1 MAGLTVTLRRQ
12 ETQDGDQRVPTDP
25 PWWGYHPPRH
35 RDIRRLVSGGPT
47 LEKLQIERDERI
59 RILRGSENIE
69 HWRLADALANAEP
82 GEPVKLGACPLN
94 ARLFQVYAASRI
106 LEQLEALPDLYM
118 VTVAD
123 GREAIGVEGLPAL
136 KWVRLH
142 NRLRRRIER
151 SVSRTAFGVGI
162 GELEFHDDTKTFHPH
177 HHLFVGNVDRDELE
191 RLRPHYPFVEGAGAA
206 MRVDRVPERHRQ
218 ISYALKLNVW
228 RKPFSRSG
236 PQRAR
241 AVRLRPPEFRAH
253 MAYLASIDL
262 RRLLFGLRVR
272 LDDR

>member
-1 MAGLTVTLRRQ
+1 
-12 ETQDGDQRVPTDP
+12 VPSDP
-25 PWWGYHPPRH
+25 PWWRYHPSRH

-47 LEKLQIERDERI
+47 LEKLQAERDERV

-94 ARLFQVYAASRI
+94 ARLFQIYATSKI

-118 VTVAD
+118 VSVAE
-123 GREAIGVEGLPAL
+123 GREAIGMEGLPGL
-136 KWVRLH
+136 EWVRLH

-151 SVSRTAFGVGI
+151 SVSRKAVGVGI
-162 GELEFHDDTKTFHPH
+162 GELEFHDAPKTFHPH
-177 HHLFVGNVDRDELE
+177 HHVFVGNVIRDELE
-191 RLRPHYPFVEGAGAA
+191 RLRRHYPFVEGCGAP
-206 MRVDRVPERHRQ
+206 MRVDLVPDRPRQ
-218 ISYALKLNVW
+218 ISYALKINVL

-253 MAYLASIDL
+253 MAYLAEIDL

-272 LDDR
+272 LDSR

>member
-1 MAGLTVTLRRQ
+1 
-12 ETQDGDQRVPTDP
+12 VPSDP

-47 LEKLQIERDERI
+47 LEELQAERDERV

-82 GEPVKLGACPLN
+82 REPVALGACPLN
-94 ARLFQVYAASRI
+94 TRLFQIYAASQI
-106 LEQLEALPDLYM
+106 LAQLEPFPDLYM

-123 GREAIGVEGLPAL
+123 ARDAIREEGLPSL
-136 KWVRLH
+136 DWLRHH

-151 SVSRTAFGVGI
+151 SVSRTAIGVGV
-162 GELEFHDDTKTFHPH
+162 GELEFHDETKTFHPH
-177 HHLFVGNVDRDELE
+177 HHLFLGNVSRDELE
-191 RLRPHYPFVEGAGAA
+191 GLRRHYQFVEGGGAP
-206 MRVDRVPERHRQ
+206 MRVDRVPDRPRQ
-218 ISYALKLNVW
+218 ISYALKLNVL
-228 RKPFSRSG
+228 RKPFLRTS
-236 PQRAR
+236 PQRTR

-253 MAYLASIDL
+253 MSYLAAIDL

-272 LDDR
+272 LDSR

>member
-1 MAGLTVTLRRQ
+1 
-12 ETQDGDQRVPTDP
+12 VPSDP

-35 RDIRRLVSGGPT
+35 RDIRCLVSGGPT
-47 LEKLQIERDERI
+47 LEKLQAERDERI
-59 RILRGSENIE
+59 RILRGSEKLE
-69 HWRLADALANAEP
+69 HWRLADALANAEAR
-82 GEPVKLGACPLN
+82 EPVNLGACPLN
-94 ARLFQVYAASRI
+94 ARLFQIYAASQI
-106 LEQLEALPDLYM
+106 LEQLEPFEELFM

-123 GREAIGVEGLPAL
+123 AREAIRVEGLPSL
-136 KWVRLH
+136 DWRRHH

-151 SVSRTAFGVGI
+151 SVSSVTVGVGV
-162 GELEFHDDTKTFHPH
+162 GELEFHDETKTFHPH
-177 HHLFVGNVDRDELE
+177 HHLFIGNVSRDQLE
-191 RLRPHYPFVEGAGAA
+191 GLRRHYQTVEGAGAPL
-206 MRVDRVPERHRQ
+206 RIDRVPDRQRQ

-241 AVRLRPPEFRAH
+241 TVRLRPPEFRAH

-272 LDDR
+272 LDSR